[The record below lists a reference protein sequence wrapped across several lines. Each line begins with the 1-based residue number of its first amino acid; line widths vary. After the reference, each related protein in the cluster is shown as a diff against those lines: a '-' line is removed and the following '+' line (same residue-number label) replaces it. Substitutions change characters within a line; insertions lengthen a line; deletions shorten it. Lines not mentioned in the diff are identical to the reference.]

1 MARAIIAI
9 DLDNF
14 VGTSFCFCCCSPPHL
29 LTRCSSLPQYVGV
42 ERILDPGLYDKPVG
56 IRQKGILATC
66 SYEARA
72 LGVSKLMGLREA
84 KDKCTST
91 ILL

>member
-14 VGTSFCFCCCSPPHL
+14 VRTSFCCCCCPPSHL
-29 LTRCSSLPQYVGV
+29 LTHRSPLPQYVGV
-42 ERILDPGLYDKPVG
+42 ERILDLGLCGKPVG

-72 LGVSKLMGLREA
+72 LGVGKLMGLREA